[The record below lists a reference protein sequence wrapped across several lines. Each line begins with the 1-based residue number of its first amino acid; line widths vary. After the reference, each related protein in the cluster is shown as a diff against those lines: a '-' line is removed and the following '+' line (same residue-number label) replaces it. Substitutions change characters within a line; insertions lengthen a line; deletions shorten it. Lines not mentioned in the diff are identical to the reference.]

1 MMEPVSV
8 FFGEISPN
16 FYLKNII
23 STYAKDF
30 SWKKWI
36 KFTRFQRKTNP
47 NWQAFMI
54 NSSR

>member
-1 MMEPVSV
+1 MEPVSV
-8 FFGEISPN
+8 FFGEISPD

-47 NWQAFMI
+47 NRQAFMI
-54 NSSR
+54 SSSR

>member
-1 MMEPVSV
+1 MEPVSV

-30 SWKKWI
+30 SRKKWSYCVLWMHAAVLCRWNGSQEYG
-36 KFTRFQRKTNP
+36 T
-47 NWQAFMI
+47 
-54 NSSR
+54 